1 MASMAAAGIAM
12 MIYSC
17 EQQVLLAEVSFDA
30 IKKQQQRR
38 DGRRYAKQ
46 SSKAAGAET
55 ETKTKTQAQ
64 ASNGHSPPLSKVP

>member
-1 MASMAAAGIAM
+1 MEADTDGDRERWDQGGCGGNSR
-12 MIYSC
+12 
-17 EQQVLLAEVSFDA
+17 FDA